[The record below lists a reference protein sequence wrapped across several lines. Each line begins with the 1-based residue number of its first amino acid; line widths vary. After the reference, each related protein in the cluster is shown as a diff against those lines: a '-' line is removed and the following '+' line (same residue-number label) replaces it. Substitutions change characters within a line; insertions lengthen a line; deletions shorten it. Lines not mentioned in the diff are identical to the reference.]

1 MEIQKYDYKL
11 GDWCV
16 DLNSASLF
24 TDSQQIHIELKAMEV
39 LQTLVLAKGEVV
51 TREAIKEEVW
61 KGGLLPTTR

>member
-51 TREAIKEEVW
+51 RRLRKKFGRAVCYRLRAK
-61 KGGLLPTTR
+61 